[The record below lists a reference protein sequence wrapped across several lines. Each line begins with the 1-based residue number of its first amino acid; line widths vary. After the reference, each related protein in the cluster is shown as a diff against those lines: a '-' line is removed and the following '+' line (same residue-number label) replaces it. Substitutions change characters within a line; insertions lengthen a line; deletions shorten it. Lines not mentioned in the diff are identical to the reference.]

1 MLKIFFGVWVS
12 GSRSQKCFS
21 FHIFRHGD
29 VSYQPFRAY
38 RNLQE
43 PSGVLSE
50 LIGVLAELIGVLA
63 ELIRVLSKLIGVL
76 SELLGVLSELNG
88 VLSELIGAWSD
99 QRYYHSLSH
108 PLHLLNVMNPIILSV
123 I

>member
-1 MLKIFFGVWVS
+1 MFF
-12 GSRSQKCFS
+12 FY
-21 FHIFRHGD
+21 IFRHGD
-29 VSYQPFRAY
+29 VSYQPFGAY
-38 RNLQE
+38 RNLPE

-50 LIGVLAELIGVLA
+50 LIGVLAELIGVL
-63 ELIRVLSKLIGVL
+63 SKLIGVL
-76 SELLGVLSELNG
+76 SELIGVLSELNG

-108 PLHLLNVMNPIILSV
+108 PLRLLNVMNPIILSV

>member
-1 MLKIFFGVWVS
+1 MRQSDIVLFLCRRFFFGVWVS
-12 GSRSQKCFS
+12 DSRSQKCFS
-21 FHIFRHGD
+21 FHIFLHGD

-50 LIGVLAELIGVLA
+50 LIGVLAELIGVL
-63 ELIRVLSKLIGVL
+63 SKLIGVL
-76 SELLGVLSELNG
+76 SELMGVLSELNG

-99 QRYYHSLSH
+99 QRYYH
-108 PLHLLNVMNPIILSV
+108 PLRLLNVMNPIILSV

>member
-1 MLKIFFGVWVS
+1 MILCYFFVEDFFSVFGSLVAEVKSVFLFISSYTGMLAIS
-12 GSRSQKCFS
+12 L
-21 FHIFRHGD
+21 
-29 VSYQPFRAY
+29 FRAY

-50 LIGVLAELIGVLA
+50 LIGVLAELIGVL
-63 ELIRVLSKLIGVL
+63 SKLIGVL
-76 SELLGVLSELNG
+76 SELIGVLSELNG

-108 PLHLLNVMNPIILSV
+108 PLRLLNVMNPIILSV

>member
-21 FHIFRHGD
+21 FHILRHGD

-38 RNLQE
+38 RNLPE

-50 LIGVLAELIGVLA
+50 LIGVLAELIG
-63 ELIRVLSKLIGVL
+63 VLSKLIGVL

-108 PLHLLNVMNPIILSV
+108 PLRLLNVMNPIILSV

>member
-21 FHIFRHGD
+21 FHILRHGD

-50 LIGVLAELIGVLA
+50 LIGVLAELIGVL
-63 ELIRVLSKLIGVL
+63 SKLIGVL
-76 SELLGVLSELNG
+76 SELMGVLSELNG

-99 QRYYHSLSH
+99 QRYYH
-108 PLHLLNVMNPIILSV
+108 PLRLLNVMNPIILSV